1 MHGVAK
7 LASPCKA
14 SIENEGLHFNLAI
27 TLIDP
32 FDTCHTFSL

>member
-14 SIENEGLHFNLAI
+14 SIEDEGLYVNLAI

-32 FDTCHTFSL
+32 FDTCDTFSL

>member
-14 SIENEGLHFNLAI
+14 SIEDEGLHFNLAM
-27 TLIDP
+27 TFIDL
-32 FDTCHTFSL
+32 FDTCDTFSL